1 MRVNVSAG
9 IAPVRCKQ
17 SRVYS
22 VVQRRMI
29 PRRTAI
35 AIAWVRSRAPSLS
48 ITCSSLWGWTHKFQ
62 ERKWVGCGARL
73 GWIDGN
79 DLYLDSS
86 ASYQAATKAAQLD
99 PLELSEQT
107 LRRRL
112 HDCGL
117 LVTIDSGRQTLL
129 VRRTLD
135 GCSRHVLHLRA
146 DDLI

>member
-1 MRVNVSAG
+1 MTRLRTTAAIRPAGDPSRRFLALLQSALATG
-9 IAPVRCKQ
+9 QAHIADREGCVPET
-17 SRVYS
+17 
-22 VVQRRMI
+22 
-29 PRRTAI
+29 P
-35 AIAWVRSRAPSLS
+35 
-48 ITCSSLWGWTHKFQ
+48 SLWGWTRKFP
-62 ERKWVGCGARL
+62 ERKWIVCGARL

-86 ASYQAATKAAQLD
+86 ASYQAAMNAAQLD

-117 LVTIDSGRQTLL
+117 LATIDVGRQTLL